1 MSTSSQ
7 HASPFSPLHASI
19 GAPFAWDN
27 VAALDELRQ
36 HGDEAADACAAELTK
51 AGATGGQLRKLFA
64 TLRTTG
70 HVLPSD
76 APAALRAFM
85 ESTKGPGSADDSPAL
100 PAWADRAR
108 ILRGQEAFMT
118 KAMMSVLVMLCR
130 SLPEGY
136 AAPSMARILN
146 LSGELKARPFHR
158 LMGTLQLL
166 TDVSSPGSF
175 EPGGVGPVV
184 AQEMRLLH
192 AGVRTNVVPDAMG
205 DQFPAFRSTYG
216 VPINQEDMLGTV
228 LGFSVLVIDGLKVLG
243 VPHTAEQ
250 AEDFY
255 HVWRVFGHMMGIRR
269 PGVPEGEDSMP
280 HTLAEAR
287 TFYAA
292 YQRHY
297 VGAINF
303 EGHWRERSMVANRDG
318 VGLADAHVG
327 MLKGVM
333 TKRLQWLLGDRV
345 ARVYIRELT
354 SEAACARIGIR
365 SVRGHVLLHWLLQK
379 LPPLWERITSRWGA
393 KNEIKAAEWFF
404 GTLIKASYSTPISYT
419 VPGTLQDVK
428 DLVQMGEIPEVK
440 LFRPDAPVSLTLD

>member
-1 MSTSSQ
+1 MSTSFHSL
-7 HASPFSPLHASI
+7 SPFPPLRAPN
-19 GAPFAWDN
+19 ATPFAWDN
-27 VAALDELRQ
+27 VIALDELRQ
-36 HGDEAADACAAELTK
+36 HGDEAADNCAAELTK
-51 AGATGGQLRKLFA
+51 AGATGGQLRQLFMKLRA
-64 TLRTTG
+64 TG
-70 HVLPSD
+70 NVLPAD

-85 ESTKGPGSADDSPAL
+85 ESTKGPESTGDGPGL
-100 PAWADRAR
+100 PSWADRER

-118 KAMMSVLVMLCR
+118 KAMMSVVVMLCR

-136 AAPSMARILN
+136 AAPSMARVLN

-192 AGVRTNVVPDAMG
+192 AGVRTNVVPGAMG
-205 DQFPAFRSTYG
+205 DQYAEFRSTYG

-228 LGFSVLVIDGLKVLG
+228 LGFSVLVIDGLETLG
-243 VPHTAEQ
+243 VPHTAQQ
-250 AEDFY
+250 ADDFY
-255 HVWRVFGHMMGIRR
+255 HVWRVFGHIMGIRR
-269 PGVPEGEDSMP
+269 PGVPDGEDSMP
-280 HTLAEAR
+280 TTLADAR
-287 TFYAA
+287 TFYAK

-297 VGAINF
+297 VGSTNF
-303 EGHWRERSMVANRDG
+303 EGQWRERSVEANRAG

-333 TKRLQWLLGDRV
+333 TKRMQWLLGDRI

-354 SEAACARIGIR
+354 SEAACARVGIK
-365 SVRGHVLLHWLLQK
+365 SVRGHFLLHWLLRK
-379 LPPLWERITSRWGA
+379 LPPLWERITTPWGTR
-393 KNEIKAAEWFF
+393 NETKAAEWFF
-404 GTLIKASYSTPISYT
+404 STLIKASYSTPISYT

-428 DLVQMGEIPEVK
+428 DLVQMGEIPDVK
-440 LFRPDAPVSLTLD
+440 LFKPSQPVTLTLD

>member
-1 MSTSSQ
+1 MSNSSQ
-7 HASPFSPLHASI
+7 NVSPFSALHAPH
-19 GAPFAWDN
+19 ATPFAWDN

-36 HGDEAADACAAELTK
+36 HGDEAADHCAAELTK
-51 AGATGGQLRKLFA
+51 AGATGAQLRQLFA
-64 TLRTTG
+64 SLRTTG
-70 HVLPSD
+70 HVLPVD

-85 ESTKGPGSADDSPAL
+85 ESTKGPGSMGDGPAL

-166 TDVSSPGSF
+166 TDVSTPGSF

-192 AGVRTNVVPDAMG
+192 AGVRTNVVPTAMG
-205 DQFPAFRSTYG
+205 DRYTEFRSTYG

-243 VPHTAEQ
+243 VPHTPEQ

-255 HVWRVFGHMMGIRR
+255 HVWRVFGHIMGIRR
-269 PGVPEGEDSMP
+269 PGVPDGEDSMP
-280 HTLAEAR
+280 RTLADAR
-287 TFYAA
+287 TFYAN

-297 VGAINF
+297 VGSTDF
-303 EGHWRERSMVANRDG
+303 DGSWRERSIEANRDG
-318 VGLADAHVG
+318 VGLADAHVR

-333 TKRLQWLLGDRV
+333 TKRMQWLLGDRI

-354 SEAACARIGIR
+354 SEAACARVGIR
-365 SVRGHVLLHWLLQK
+365 SVHGHLLLHWLLEK
-379 LPPLWERITSRWGA
+379 VPPLWERITSRWGA
-393 KNEIKAAEWFF
+393 KNETKAAEWFF
-404 GTLIKASYSTPISYT
+404 STLIKASYSTPITYT
-419 VPGTLQDVK
+419 VPGNLQDVK
-428 DLVQMGEIPEVK
+428 NLVQMGEIPEVK
-440 LFRPDAPVSLTLD
+440 LFKPGEPVTLRLD

>member
-1 MSTSSQ
+1 MSISSQ
-7 HASPFSPLHASI
+7 NISPFSPLHASN
-19 GAPFAWDN
+19 ATPFVWDN

-36 HGDEAADACAAELTK
+36 HGDEAADHCAAELTK
-51 AGATGGQLRKLFA
+51 VGATGAQLRQLFA
-64 TLRTTG
+64 TLRATG
-70 HVLPSD
+70 HVLPPD
-76 APAALRAFM
+76 APAPLRAFM
-85 ESTKGPGSADDSPAL
+85 ETTKGPGSTGDGPAL
-100 PAWADRAR
+100 PAWADRER

-136 AAPSMARILN
+136 AAPSMARVLN

-166 TDVSSPGSF
+166 TDVSTPGSF

-192 AGVRTNVVPDAMG
+192 AGVRTNVVPNAMG
-205 DQFPAFRSTYG
+205 DEFAAFRSAYG

-228 LGFSVLVIDGLKVLG
+228 LGFSSLVIDGLKVLG
-243 VPHTAEQ
+243 VPHTAQQ

-255 HVWRVFGHMMGIRR
+255 HVWRVFGHIMGIRR
-269 PGVPEGEDSMP
+269 PGVPDGDDSMP
-280 HTLAEAR
+280 TTLADAR
-287 TFYAA
+287 VFYEK

-297 VGAINF
+297 VGSVNYDD
-303 EGHWRERSMVANRDG
+303 GWRERSIEANRDG
-318 VGLADAHVG
+318 VSLADAHVR

-333 TKRLQWLLGDRV
+333 TKRMQTLLGDRI

-354 SEAACARIGIR
+354 SEAACARVGIKH
-365 SVRGHVLLHWLLQK
+365 VRGHVLLHWLLEK
-379 LPPLWERITSRWGA
+379 LPPLWERFTSRWGA
-393 KNEIKAAEWFF
+393 KNETKAAEWFF
-404 GTLIKASYSTPISYT
+404 ATLIKASYSTPISYT

-428 DLVQMGEIPEVK
+428 NLVQLGEIPEVK
-440 LFRPDAPVSLTLD
+440 LFKPGEPLTLKLD